1 VPDLENLRTIAEIAI
16 AVAGFSGVVVAFR
29 PASRP
34 WTDRER
40 LRFRLLVL
48 QSVVVLFFCFLPLLL
63 AEGRIDERLAGRL
76 SNGALAMA
84 QLSLSFY
91 VGRRAPTLRGIGSLG
106 SLPRAIA
113 IAISCSIALAQA
125 IHAFGG
131 LPEAGPFLYMLS
143 LLFILAMSL
152 GAFLL
157 LSQPSPD

>member
-1 VPDLENLRTIAEIAI
+1 MPDLENLRTIAEIAI

-48 QSVVVLFFCFLPLLL
+48 QSVIVLFFCFLPLLL

-84 QLSLSFY
+84 QLSLCFY
-91 VGRRAPTLRGIGSLG
+91 VGRGAPTLRGSRSLG
-106 SLPRAIA
+106 SLPGA

-131 LPEAGPFLYMLS
+131 LPAAGPFLYMLS

-157 LSQPSPD
+157 LAQPSPD